1 MLEFARMFMSIAGLG
16 LPMGLIMVLSGRV
29 KYRNEL
35 DTFLRMVSAYCISI
49 IAYWVIGYGLY
60 SGETINGLIGSTK
73 GFMQRKDLLQGEPD
87 LHLLV
92 LFSVPPIAAAAGMV
106 ERGSFHIG
114 NLLVGA
120 VAVLVAPVTA
130 HWSMHSGLDGQG
142 WLVASGFED
151 VGGAIVV
158 FVSAG
163 FVGLAISLILGPRLG
178 RFPMQ
183 VGRPRG
189 QSPTWYGMGVIV
201 IVTSTITLA
210 VMQAES
216 LADMTAAFYVM
227 LIGVAFSTLAGS
239 MLPMITKR
247 SEMTQN
253 VSTSVLAGTVALT
266 AVASFAEP
274 VDAALIGILAGTLS
288 VSFNRILAAIEVDD
302 PGELISAFLS
312 GGLVGG
318 LMAPLARPGV
328 SPSLASEFINQL
340 IGISAIAAWAF
351 GVTLIAGLILK
362 LTVGLRVGEVEE
374 KRGLSVSHFG
384 FVSEPDFIIS
394 SVMHYNQ
401 RTDWQNGER
410 NTRLA
415 SIAAKFSDAI
425 VQLHDATSKATD
437 RILSTS
443 ASPKQGA
450 AMVSR
455 IRLAEDSVR
464 VKAEDIL
471 MLLEDILKSGD
482 GGDLG
487 GERFLLWGQEAVE
500 KLLAPVE
507 NDIKKLARH
516 IPLQAELSELEN
528 IVITAAEIL
537 SHGVHQIEMMRDLE
551 EAQVD
556 GFFSRDHICDIA
568 ALLNEKAT
576 RIKAIAEV
584 RNRPL
589 QIDCAVTKGLKVS
602 GDANAFA
609 RILTLTVE
617 GAFNRQLSDSAS
629 PVRLELK
636 EHSSGQYVV
645 LDCLDTGTALSARQI
660 RAIRDPLSEDR
671 ALDELGLGQILPL
684 ILVSRLVR
692 AMGGEFA
699 ITSAHQAGTQLRC
712 RFRKRQTKEQRN
724 ASKAA

>member
-60 SGETINGLIGSTK
+60 SGQTINGFVGAIK
-73 GFMQRKDLLQGEPD
+73 GFMHREDLLQGAPN

-106 ERGSFHIG
+106 ERGNFHIG
-114 NLLVGA
+114 NILVA
-120 VAVLVAPVTA
+120 VVAVLVAPVTG
-130 HWSMHSGLDGQG
+130 HWAQHSGLDGQG
-142 WLVASGFED
+142 WLLAIGFEG

-158 FVSAG
+158 FLSAG
-163 FVGLAISLILGPRLG
+163 FVGLATTLVLGPRLG
-178 RFPMQ
+178 RFPIQ

-210 VMQAES
+210 VMQADS
-216 LADMTAAFYVM
+216 LEDMTAAFFVL
-227 LIGVAFSTLAGS
+227 LIGVAFSAIAGS
-239 MLPMITKR
+239 LLPMIAR
-247 SEMTQN
+247 RGELTQSM
-253 VSTSVLAGTVALT
+253 STSVLAGAVALT

-274 VDAALIGILAGTLS
+274 VDAAIIGILAGSLS
-288 VSFNRILAAIEVDD
+288 VAFNRILAAVEVDD

-312 GGLVGG
+312 GGLIGG
-318 LMAPLARPGV
+318 LMIPLARPGV
-328 SPSLASEFINQL
+328 SPLLASEFITQL

-351 GVTLIAGLILK
+351 GVTLIVGLILK

-410 NTRLA
+410 NSRLA
-415 SIAAKFSDAI
+415 KIASDFSQTI
-425 VQLHDATSKATD
+425 VKLHDATSRATD
-437 RILSTS
+437 RVLSTS
-443 ASPKQGA
+443 SSPKEGA
-450 AMVSR
+450 AMVCR

-464 VKAEDIL
+464 VNAEDIL

-500 KLLAPVE
+500 MLLAPVE

-516 IPLQAELSELEN
+516 IPLQAELSEIEN

-568 ALLNEKAT
+568 ALLHEKAS

-589 QIDCAVTKGLKVS
+589 QIDCAETKGLMVS

-617 GAFNRQLSDSAS
+617 GALNRQLSDSS
-629 PVRLELK
+629 GPVRLELK
-636 EHSSGQYVV
+636 EYSSGQYVV

-671 ALDELGLGQILPL
+671 ALSELGLGQILPL

-712 RFRKRQTKEQRN
+712 RFRKRQTKQQRA

>member
-16 LPMGLIMVLSGRV
+16 LPLGLIMVLSGRV

-35 DTFLRMVSAYCISI
+35 DTFMRMVSAYCISI
-49 IAYWVIGYGLY
+49 IAYWVVGYGLY
-60 SGETINGLIGSTK
+60 SGETINGLIGMTK
-73 GFMQRKDLLQGEPD
+73 GFMQRKDLLQGEQD

-106 ERGSFHIG
+106 ERGKFHVG
-114 NLLVGA
+114 NFLVAA
-120 VAVLVAPVTA
+120 VAVLIAPVTT
-130 HWSMHSGLDGQG
+130 HWAMHSGVGGDG
-142 WLVASGFED
+142 WLVANGFED

-158 FVSAG
+158 FISAG
-163 FVGLAISLILGPRLG
+163 FVGLAISLVLGPRLG

-189 QSPTWYGMGVIV
+189 QSPTWYGMGMVV

-210 VMQAES
+210 VMHVEN
-216 LADMTAAFYVM
+216 LEDMAAAFYVL
-227 LIGVAFSTLAGS
+227 LIGVSFSIVAGS
-239 MLPMITKR
+239 LVPMIARRGET
-247 SEMTQN
+247 TQN

-274 VDAALIGILAGTLS
+274 VDAALIGVLAGTLS
-288 VSFNRILAAIEVDD
+288 VSFNRILASIEVDD
-302 PGELISAFLS
+302 PAELISAFLS

-318 LMAPLARPGV
+318 FMAPLARPGL
-328 SPSLASEFINQL
+328 SPSLASEFVNQL

-351 GVTLIAGLILK
+351 FVTLIIALFLK
-362 LTVGLRVGEVEE
+362 LVVGLRVGEVEE

-394 SVMHYNQ
+394 SVMHLNQ
-401 RTDWQNGER
+401 RADWQNGER
-410 NTRLA
+410 NSRLA
-415 SIAAKFSDAI
+415 KIASDFSAVI
-425 VQLHDATSKATD
+425 VTLHDATSKATD
-437 RILSTS
+437 RILSSS
-443 ASPKQGA
+443 ANPKEGA

-507 NDIKKLARH
+507 NDISKLARH
-516 IPLQAELSELEN
+516 IPLQAELTELEN

-551 EAQVD
+551 EAQVE
-556 GFFSRDHICDIA
+556 GFFSRDHDCDIA
-568 ALLNEKAT
+568 ALLNDKAS

-589 QIDCAVTKGLKVS
+589 QIDCAVTKGLTVN

-609 RILTLTVE
+609 RILTMTVE
-617 GAFNRQLSDSAS
+617 GALNRQLSDSAS

-645 LDCLDTGTALSARQI
+645 LDCLDTGTALSSRQI

-671 ALDELGLGQILPL
+671 SLEDLGLGQILPL

-699 ITSAHQAGTQLRC
+699 ISSAHQAGTQLRC
-712 RFRKRQTKEQRN
+712 RFRKRQTKQQRN
-724 ASKAA
+724 ASKVA